1 MNPVDLLATHLFVRI
16 IMELQHLFMAGDHGR
31 QEYAAI
37 KASGK
42 VKGPG
47 NDIFQKLWDF
57 LTALGHSQVRLSKLC
72 WQSAA
77 VTQASIYK
85 ALFTLM
91 MLC

>member
-1 MNPVDLLATHLFVRI
+1 M
-16 IMELQHLFMAGDHGR
+16 
-31 QEYAAI
+31 
-37 KASGK
+37 KK
-42 VKGPG
+42 VKGAG

-57 LTALGHSQVRLSKLC
+57 LDALGRSQVRLSELC

-85 ALFTLM
+85 VLFTLM